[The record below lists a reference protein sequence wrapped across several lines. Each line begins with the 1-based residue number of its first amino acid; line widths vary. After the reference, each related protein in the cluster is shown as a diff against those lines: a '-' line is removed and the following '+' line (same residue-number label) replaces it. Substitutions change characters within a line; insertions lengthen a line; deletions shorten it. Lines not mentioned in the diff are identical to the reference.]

1 MWYYRSIFS
10 TFWLKLILLKAGPGW
25 NWVILRK
32 VGIAWQRCLI
42 SSVWLLNPNKTIPVN
57 CSELF
62 AIDSYSYT
70 IYMYIY
76 ISSYWFIFTHI
87 YIYIHLVVGYLI
99 SFPIAYS
106 SLVVEFPRWHWIP
119 RPWWMARCG
128 TTPRTRYN
136 VRSLIHCIGIVD
148 NGWHTVYT
156 HVYSIV
162 WDGIEKSIVRHSI
175 TV

>member
-70 IYMYIY
+70 IYICIYIY
-76 ISSYWFIFTHI
+76 LAIDSYSHTHI
-87 YIYIHLVVGYLI
+87 YIYPSSCWI
-99 SFPIAYS
+99 SHIISHCIFI
-106 SLVVEFPRWHWIP
+106 FGGWIP
-119 RPWWMARCG
+119 QVTLDPTALMNG
-128 TTPRTRYN
+128 TLRNNTKN
-136 VRSLIHCIGIVD
+136 KVQRSFVD
-148 NGWHTVYT
+148 TLHWH
-156 HVYSIV
+156 S
-162 WDGIEKSIVRHSI
+162 W
-175 TV
+175 